1 MFTELFV
8 FLISLYAA
16 FLFGL
21 LFFFFLAYPLVFTP
35 IYGFSLGSRG
45 LAFIGIG
52 LGTVTGNIGFI
63 ILFKWFHKRPA
74 FKNMLDA
81 FLGPAMVGAI
91 MLPISLFWFGWTART
106 NVHWIVPIVAGYPFG
121 ASMML
126 LFCGTSVYLSS
137 MYRQYAASA
146 FAVNSWMRYCFAA
159 AFPLFATQSM
169 FLFPSSVLTVQ

>member
-1 MFTELFV
+1 MLFTELFV
-8 FLISLYAA
+8 FFISLYAA

-21 LFFFFLAYPLVFTP
+21 LFFFFLAFPLVFTP

-52 LGTVTGNIGFI
+52 LGTITGNVGFI
-63 ILFKWFHKRPA
+63 LLFRWFHKKPA
-74 FKNMLDA
+74 FKNIFNA
-81 FLGPAMVGAI
+81 FLGPAMIGAV
-91 MLPISLFWFGWTART
+91 MLPISLFWFGWTARASI
-106 NVHWIVPIVAGYPFG
+106 HWIVPILAGFPFG

-126 LFCGTSVYLSS
+126 LFCGTSTYLSS

-146 FAVNSWMRYCFAA
+146 FAVNSFMRYCFAA

-169 FLFPSSVLTVQ
+169 FLFPSYSLTF